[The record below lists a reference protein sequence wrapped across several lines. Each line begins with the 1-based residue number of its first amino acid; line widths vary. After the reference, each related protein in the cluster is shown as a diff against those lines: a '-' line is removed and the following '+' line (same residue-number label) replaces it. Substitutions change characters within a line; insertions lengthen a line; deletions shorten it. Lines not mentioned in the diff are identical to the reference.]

1 MRHSFYFAVKQC
13 TEGVLEC
20 SVIDYVGGQTQSKL
34 RSLST
39 PVILKNKTFYE
50 MIALLK
56 KPHQSLFRCLNIT
69 NGGIVAYIE

>member
-1 MRHSFYFAVKQC
+1 MRHSFSFAVKQC

-20 SVIDYVGGQTQSKL
+20 GVIDYVGRQTQSQL

-39 PVILKNKTFYE
+39 PMILKSKTFYE